1 MMLRMK
7 TYETIILAG
16 ILFIIFIISNRM
28 SLFYI
33 IYIYIILYVYM
44 YIYILDIYT
53 SIERDVENPSEMR
66 HDTRHSTLMYNTG
79 VHSTRL
85 QQMLRARRVL
95 QRQQST
101 PRKKRCTVQLDVY
114 CREFSLCPD
123 SIWKLKMVSGVW
135 QRQWSSDT
143 PWLQHCR
150 LRGLSDDQGA
160 TRLADGR
167 WKHTMESTRWRG
179 RAPHWA
185 GKEQSLQREGPT
197 VSRGPNSQSCSAGT
211 GSLLG

>member
-85 QQMLRARRVL
+85 QQMLRARSVTKTAEHP
-95 QRQQST
+95 Q
-101 PRKKRCTVQLDVY
+101 KKEVHRAA
-114 CREFSLCPD
+114 
-123 SIWKLKMVSGVW
+123 G
-135 QRQWSSDT
+135 
-143 PWLQHCR
+143 R
-150 LRGLSDDQGA
+150 LL
-160 TRLADGR
+160 
-167 WKHTMESTRWRG
+167 
-179 RAPHWA
+179 P
-185 GKEQSLQREGPT
+185 
-197 VSRGPNSQSCSAGT
+197 
-211 GSLLG
+211 